1 MSNSRLL
8 KLLDTAAIASAG
20 PAAFTPVIGSRNGQG
35 SECFGAGRPAILECL
50 RIQDGAFDATSGTVP
65 ILNGTIGV
73 WGADLAHPV
82 TGAPSKVQRFP
93 GSAGATGRTVFTT
106 TTDMPYVA
114 LSANNYI
121 VLVNGV
127 PLPPIAGATGFA
139 ISDGTLKTII
149 TLGTAIAVNDQLD
162 VYFVTPVQIL
172 ADGGHTVEKTQID
185 RCYDAMWVIPA
196 YTSSKLSRT
205 LVSLRPI

>member
-1 MSNSRLL
+1 MSSALL
-8 KLLDTAAIASAG
+8 AILDQAAIASAG
-20 PAAFTPVIGSRNGQG
+20 PAAFTPVICSRNGNG
-35 SECFGAGRPAILECL
+35 SEKFGAGRPAILEVL

-73 WGADLAHPV
+73 WGADLPHPD

-121 VLVNGV
+121 VLKNGV
-127 PLPPIAGATGFA
+127 PLPPIAGVTGFA
-139 ISDGTLKTII
+139 ITDGTLKTII
-149 TLGTAIAVNDQLD
+149 TLGTAAAVNDKID
-162 VYFVTPVQIL
+162 VYFVVPVEVL
-172 ADGGHTVEKTQID
+172 ADGGHTVEKTQIS

-205 LVSLRPI
+205 LVVLRPAA